1 MQIEKNFVK
10 IRSCELCY
18 AEPKDKETFEFI
30 TVRDIDG
37 RTRFSIVLCERCKKA
52 IKTLL

>member
-1 MQIEKNFVK
+1 MILEKSFVK
-10 IRSCELCY
+10 IRHCELCY

-37 RTRFSIVLCERCKKA
+37 RARFSIVLCERCKKV